1 MAGARRTKT
10 RKDAEQAGFRSGF
23 EARVAEQLTERGTD
37 FDYEPK
43 DGIMEYEIHE
53 LHKYLPDFRIGKM
66 YIECKGRFTAA
77 DRKKM
82 RLVKEHNPK
91 KDIRLLFMSNNK
103 LNPRS
108 KTRYSD
114 WAEKNGFKWAI
125 KRIPEE
131 WLE

>member
-1 MAGARRTKT
+1 
-10 RKDAEQAGFRSGF
+10 
-23 EARVAEQLTERGTD
+23 
-37 FDYEPK
+37 
-43 DGIMEYEIHE
+43 MEYEIHE